1 MRGEYDRLRQLL
13 LQPERERLDA
23 LDTSVQRTS
32 ARVADI
38 PDVLAEDIERSLS
51 QGKASRLS
59 QALAEATTGSLE
71 IAVRR
76 RPQSVVN
83 VVYPVIGPA
92 IRRSLGEA
100 LREMADDLDR
110 AVADALSLRSLRW
123 RLESWRS
130 GVPHAQ
136 VVLRHTTRYRVEHVY
151 LIEAGSGM
159 LLGHIAASGLPDLD
173 ADAIAGMFT
182 AIDHFVR
189 DSVSP
194 GGSEGG
200 IGSATVGDY
209 RLVVSAGPDAQ
220 LVAFVR
226 GLPSRDFKARLDELN
241 EELHTRH
248 LLATREGSGE
258 AGQDFLEQAQ
268 LDDLNRAG
276 EHAVSDRAGNKY
288 VYIML
293 GALLLAGVA
302 YVGSGLRW
310 GLQSRDIRAGISAMP
325 GLVISHWDD
334 RRRGRLRVEG
344 LMDPMATDP
353 RRWIAEHHPGVEVD
367 WRMRPFVSLEPA
379 MVRRRVARQVG
390 LNESMVRYA
399 GGGIARLRGQVPFA
413 AWHHATHAAV
423 QEPGLDRVDSG
434 DLTYPGHA
442 PIQRLIDELQT
453 SQVRF
458 DSGTVS
464 PSEGMDAVMATML
477 DRLDRLQ
484 QAGAAHGVAF
494 RLRTLGFTDE
504 AGSYAQNRNLR
515 QARAEWL
522 AARLFDRLK
531 APSTITVDQDAV
543 YTLPNASVRATSLVI
558 APFPVSQ

>member
-23 LDTSVQRTS
+23 LDTSIQRIL
-32 ARVADI
+32 ARFGDI
-38 PDVLAEDIERSLS
+38 PDVLAEDIERSFS

-59 QALAEATTGSLE
+59 HALAEATTGALE

-83 VVYPVIGPA
+83 AVYPVIGPA

-100 LREMADDLDR
+100 MREMADDLDR
-110 AVADALSLRSLRW
+110 AVVDALSLRSLRW

-130 GVPHAQ
+130 GVPYAR
-136 VVLRHTTRYRVEHVY
+136 VVLRHTTRYRVVHLY
-151 LIEAGSGM
+151 LIEAGSGT
-159 LLGHIAASGLPDLD
+159 LLGYVAANGLPDLD

-194 GGSEGG
+194 GGVEGG

-241 EELHTRH
+241 EELHARH
-248 LLATREGSGE
+248 LLIARENPGE
-258 AGQDFLEQAQ
+258 AGPRFLEQAQ
-268 LDDLNRAG
+268 LDDLNRAD
-276 EHAVSDRAGNKY
+276 EYVAAPRRHRC
-288 VYIML
+288 VYIVL
-293 GALLLAGVA
+293 AALVLASLA
-302 YVGSGLRW
+302 YVGSGIRW
-310 GLQSRDIRAGISAMP
+310 GLQSRDIQDRISSTP
-325 GLVISHWDD
+325 GLVISQWDD
-334 RRRGRLRVEG
+334 RRRGTLRIEG
-344 LMDPMATDP
+344 LMDPMASDP
-353 RRWIAEHHPGVEVD
+353 RRWIAKHYPGVEVD
-367 WRMRPFVSLEPA
+367 WRMRAFVSLEPA
-379 MVRRRVARQVG
+379 MVRRRVARRVG

-399 GGGIARLRGQVPFA
+399 GGGVARLQGVVPFA
-413 AWHHATHAAV
+413 AWHRAIHAAV
-423 QEPGLDRVDSG
+423 QVPGVDRIDSTG
-434 DLTYPGHA
+434 LTYPGHA
-442 PIQRLIDELQT
+442 RIQRFIEELQA

-484 QAGAAHGVAF
+484 SAGAACGVAF

-522 AARLFDRLK
+522 AARLFHRLK
-531 APSTITVDQDAV
+531 IPSTITVDQEVV
-543 YTLPNASVRATSLVI
+543 YTFPSASVRATSLFI
-558 APFPVSQ
+558 APFPVNQ

>member
-13 LQPERERLDA
+13 LQSERERLDA
-23 LDTSVQRTS
+23 LDTSMQRTS
-32 ARVADI
+32 ARFGDI

-59 QALAEATTGSLE
+59 HALAAATTGSLE

-83 VVYPVIGPA
+83 AVYPVIGPA

-100 LREMADDLDR
+100 MRELADDLDR
-110 AVADALSLRSLRW
+110 AVVDALSLRSLRW

-130 GVPHAQ
+130 GVSYAQ
-136 VVLRHTTRYRVEHVY
+136 VVLRHTTRYRVEHLY

-159 LLGHIAASGLPDLD
+159 LLGDVAASGLPDLD

-182 AIDHFVR
+182 AINHFVR

-194 GGSEGG
+194 GGAEGG

-226 GLPSRDFKARLDELN
+226 GLPSRAFKARLDEHN
-241 EELHTRH
+241 EELHRRSA
-248 LLATREGSGE
+248 LVARESSGD
-258 AGQDFLEQAQ
+258 AGPRFLEQAQ
-268 LDDLNRAG
+268 LDNLNRAD
-276 EHAVSDRAGNKY
+276 EYAAAPDRRMY
-288 VYIML
+288 VYIVL
-293 GALLLAGVA
+293 AALLLAGLA
-302 YVGSGLRW
+302 YVGFGIRW
-310 GLQSRDIRAGISAMP
+310 GLQSRDIRDRISSTP
-325 GLVISHWDD
+325 GLVISQWDD

-344 LMDPMATDP
+344 LMDPLASDP
-353 RRWIAEHHPGVEVD
+353 RRWITEHYPSVEVD
-367 WRMRPFVSLEPA
+367 WRMRAFVSLEPA
-379 MVRRRVARQVG
+379 MVRRRVARRVG
-390 LNESMVRYA
+390 LNESMVRYE
-399 GGGIARLRGQVPFA
+399 GGGVARLQGQVPFS
-413 AWHHATHAAV
+413 AWHHAIHAAV
-423 QEPGLDRVDSG
+423 QVPGVDRIDSTG
-434 DLTYPGHA
+434 LTYPDHA
-442 PIQRLIDELQT
+442 RIQRLIEELQA

-458 DSGTVS
+458 DSGTAT
-464 PSEGMDAVMATML
+464 PSEGMGAVMATVL
-477 DRLDRLQ
+477 ERLDRLQ
-484 QAGAAHGVAF
+484 LAGAACGVAF

-522 AARLFDRLK
+522 ATRLLDRLK
-531 APSTITVDQDAV
+531 PPSTITVDQEVV

-558 APFPVSQ
+558 APFPVTQ